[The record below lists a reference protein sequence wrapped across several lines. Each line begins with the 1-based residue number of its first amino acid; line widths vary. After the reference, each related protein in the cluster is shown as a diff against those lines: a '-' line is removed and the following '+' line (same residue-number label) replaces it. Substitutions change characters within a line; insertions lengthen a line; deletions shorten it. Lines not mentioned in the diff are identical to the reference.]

1 MPAPAGAGPR
11 PWPPGSWALPASGAA
26 RTASSWPQA
35 TSLEMFEFALYVYD
49 PELTAADK
57 YALEVASS
65 AALDADGTLADAN
78 RVDAYDVLPRSGSL
92 GIFTARTRVGDEWL
106 SHPGTYYWQAAYDD
120 WVTPVQTLVISPKP
134 PPDAPAGAAGPA
146 ASSPAAP
153 AAPGGPGAPDYV
165 RLTALTPYGAHTAIR
180 ARIRRATHR
189 RPQALRFRCSQPSLY
204 AFVCRPSWRDARHRY
219 RGTMRIT
226 STAVGVR
233 TAFTGTRD
241 CLRRAPS
248 CRRAIRW
255 PAA

>member
-146 ASSPAAP
+146 ASSPAARRAGLRAAHGPDALWRAHGDPRADP
-153 AAPGGPGAPDYV
+153 ARDAPSSAGAALPLLAAVALRLRLPPVVARRPSSLPRHDADHVDGGG
-165 RLTALTPYGAHTAIR
+165 GAHGVHGH
-180 ARIRRATHR
+180 ARLSA
-189 RPQALRFRCSQPSLY
+189 A
-204 AFVCRPSWRDARHRY
+204 
-219 RGTMRIT
+219 G
-226 STAVGVR
+226 AVLPPGDPV
-233 TAFTGTRD
+233 AGGLTGR
-241 CLRRAPS
+241 
-248 CRRAIRW
+248 
-255 PAA
+255 